1 MSITIEQVM
10 DWEPCDEYSIERVTE
25 LFADRETLTIVD
37 VFALSIPA
45 KDRLWVLLRE
55 DCVPAPTLHEFACRC
70 AEQALHYAG
79 TIDPRSVAAIAARR
93 ACLRGEISDQDMAAA
108 ADAAR
113 VAAWAASSDASSA
126 AAWDAATAAHCA
138 AASAAVRDAASDAS
152 STAASAAAWSA
163 ACVTAQDASR
173 DAAGVANYMSTPN
186 SNLELLKNLLKDS
199 QDGTV
204 YSS

>member
-1 MSITIEQVM
+1 MRITINQVM
-10 DWEPCDEYSIERVTE
+10 NWEPCEEYSIERVTA
-25 LFADRETLTIVD
+25 LFSGRDTLTIAD
-37 VFALSIPA
+37 VFALSISA
-45 KDRLWVLLRE
+45 RDKLWVLLHE
-55 DCVPAPTLHEFACRC
+55 ECVLAPTLHEFACRC
-70 AEQALHYAG
+70 AEQALKW
-79 TIDPRSVAAIAARR
+79 ISDPDPRSVAAIAARR